1 MKILRKK
8 GKFYKKISEVITKL
22 TFKKFAQSYMFNIL
36 KRESSS
42 PHNEEIIKH
51 NISNVEL

>member
-8 GKFYKKISEVITKL
+8 GKFYKKISEVITKS
-22 TFKKFAQSYMFNIL
+22 TCKKFAQSLVFNIL
-36 KRESSS
+36 KRETSIPS
-42 PHNEEIIKH
+42 NEEIIKH